1 MNKRY
6 TARLEKIEAVL
17 QAALPKSPDD
27 GFLKQAFFSKDDFSF
42 TPPPVLR
49 LAEPCSDLLAR
60 GGKRWRPL
68 LMTLVCEALGG
79 GDAALPLSPLVEFC
93 HNASLIHDDIED
105 DSTER
110 RGKPAVHLLYGLDM
124 AVNSGCFLY
133 FLPLTCIDNWPVP
146 AERKNTLYALW
157 GEYMRRLHLGQSLDI
172 SWHRDAEYL
181 PAVDDYYTMCRLKTG
196 VLARFAA
203 LTGCLA
209 ANTDTASCGDTAR
222 LVGEAAENLGVG
234 FQVIDDVKNLTTGI
248 PGKKRGDDIV
258 EGKKSLP
265 VILYLNGG
273 NTAGEKDRRLRL
285 VIDCFS
291 AAKKGGTDADEVE
304 KLIAALDAVGAIQ
317 EAERRG
323 HALIADAKAAFQ
335 SIPGQS
341 NLGTTE
347 ARELLSG
354 LPDLIS

>member
-1 MNKRY
+1 
-6 TARLEKIEAVL
+6 
-17 QAALPKSPDD
+17 
-27 GFLKQAFFSKDDFSF
+27 
-42 TPPPVLR
+42 
-49 LAEPCSDLLAR
+49 
-60 GGKRWRPL
+60 
-68 LMTLVCEALGG
+68 
-79 GDAALPLSPLVEFC
+79 LPLSPLVEFC

-133 FLPLTCIDNWPVP
+133 FLPLTCIDNWPAP
-146 AERKNTLYALW
+146 SERKNTLYAVW
-157 GEYMRRLHLGQSLDI
+157 GENMRRLHLGQSLDI
-172 SWHRDAEYL
+172 AWHRDAEYL
-181 PAVDDYYTMCRLKTG
+181 PAIDDYYTMCRLKTG

-209 ANTDTASCGDTAR
+209 ANTDNTPCGDTAR
-222 LVGEAAENLGVG
+222 LAGEAAENLGVG
-234 FQVIDDVKNLTTGI
+234 FQIIDDVKNLTTGI

-273 NTAGEKDRRLRL
+273 ETAAEKGRRLRF

-304 KLIAALDAVGAIQ
+304 KLIAALAAAGAIQ
-317 EAERRG
+317 QAAGRG

-335 SIPGQS
+335 AISGEASPS
-341 NLGTTE
+341 EAE